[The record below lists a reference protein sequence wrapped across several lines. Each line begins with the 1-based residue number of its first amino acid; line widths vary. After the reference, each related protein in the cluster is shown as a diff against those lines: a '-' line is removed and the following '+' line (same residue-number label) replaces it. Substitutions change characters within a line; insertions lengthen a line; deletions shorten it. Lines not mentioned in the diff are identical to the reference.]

1 MNSHGKYIEGN
12 DKKNV
17 KLENVYSVESVS
29 NVGKVSGEYFE
40 EDDETNVKI
49 KEKGYPEEIVENEEP
64 IPDKF
69 K

>member
-49 KEKGYPEEIVENEEP
+49 EEKGYPEEIVENEEP